1 MDMNGRIVH
10 IDYDYILSNS
20 PGGVDFESA
29 PCKLTKEYLDIME
42 YDAFKS
48 SVKYGPSG
56 PAPSSSLRSS

>member
-1 MDMNGRIVH
+1 MMDMNGRIVH
-10 IDYDYILSNS
+10 IDYDFILSNS

-48 SVKYGPSG
+48 SVKYGPPG
-56 PAPSSSLRSS
+56 